1 MAATRPVRAA
11 AAASKEPGG
20 MSLYSIERRK
30 LKRSSVPA
38 ASPSPAP
45 SPAPAPAPAPAS
57 SPAPTPSPAKKA
69 DGALEIDKLLGKRR
83 KADGKLEAR
92 ACPSP
97 RPHPLTARL

>member
-45 SPAPAPAPAPAS
+45 SPAPAPAPAS
-57 SPAPTPSPAKKA
+57 SPAPTPAKKA
-69 DGALEIDKLLGKRR
+69 GGALKIDKLLGKRR